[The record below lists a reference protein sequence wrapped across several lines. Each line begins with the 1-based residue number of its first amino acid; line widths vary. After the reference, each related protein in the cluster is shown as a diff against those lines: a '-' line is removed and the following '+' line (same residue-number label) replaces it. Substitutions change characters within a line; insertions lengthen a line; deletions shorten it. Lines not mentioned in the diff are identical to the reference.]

1 MFREIFKNWG
11 QVSGRQS
18 GALPY
23 AVVDGR
29 LVFLLVTAR
38 RTGRWIFPKGSISTG
53 MTAWDSA
60 AKEALEEAGVS
71 GAVGQIPIG
80 SYLIND
86 KGALVAVDLYPLKVE
101 QQFDDWKEK
110 GQRLRHWVLLPEAQ
124 RLIGNR
130 ELSRIPAAF
139 QREFMR
145 NLGRTQRTPRQR

>member
-1 MFREIFKNWG
+1 MFKNWD

-18 GALPY
+18 GAMPY
-23 AVVDGR
+23 MIIDGR
-29 LVFLLVTAR
+29 MVFLLVTAR

-60 AKEALEEAGVS
+60 AKEAFEEAGVCGTIAS
-71 GAVGQIPIG
+71 TPVG
-80 SYLIND
+80 SYMVGD
-86 KGALVAVDLYPLKVE
+86 KDSLVAVDLYPLKVE

-130 ELSRIPAAF
+130 QLSRIPAGF
-139 QREFMR
+139 HREFMR
-145 NLGRTQRTPRQR
+145 GQGRTQKRLRQR